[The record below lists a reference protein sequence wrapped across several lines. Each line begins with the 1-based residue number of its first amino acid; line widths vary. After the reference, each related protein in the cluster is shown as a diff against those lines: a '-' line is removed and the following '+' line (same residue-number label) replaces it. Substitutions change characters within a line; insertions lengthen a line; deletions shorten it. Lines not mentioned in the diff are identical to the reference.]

1 MSSIYPGISWEIN
14 IHLNL
19 LTIVPINW
27 KIHYLSRRIHN
38 YSVNYFDVELILQK
52 RLFLFNSNSKAIM
65 ETDIS

>member
-1 MSSIYPGISWEIN
+1 M
-14 IHLNL
+14 
-19 LTIVPINW
+19 TIVPVNW

-52 RLFLFNSNSKAIM
+52 RLFLFHSNSKAIM